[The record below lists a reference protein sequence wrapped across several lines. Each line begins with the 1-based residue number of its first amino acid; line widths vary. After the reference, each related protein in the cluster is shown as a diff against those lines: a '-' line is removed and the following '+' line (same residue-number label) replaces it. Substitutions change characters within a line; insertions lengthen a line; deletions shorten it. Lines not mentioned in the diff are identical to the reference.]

1 MTSNSLIHL
10 SLITSAGGHGLALGG
25 WGWGMEKIFFRTGAI
40 SRLEEQRDLV
50 LSDVIIHFQA
60 HCRGYLA
67 RKRLE
72 KRKVQETAIRCIQK
86 NVRKFIGVRDWPW
99 WRLLVR
105 VTPLLN
111 VHRTEEE
118 LRTTKDELETLRA
131 RLDKA
136 EKERTTLKHDNE
148 KLEARHIPLCL
159 SVCVSSGSL
168 LCHKLATA
176 SPESTQLQLRTDR
189 VVSVA
194 MLFLSCYWFGYCFYL
209 LMSLPVLPS
218 LTSLPPS
225 FPLLPSLTSLP
236 PSLSSLL
243 SSPPFFPLLPPSFPL
258 LPSLTSL
265 PPSPP
270 SPTLDTTSSFPNR
283 SPQSLHALSRIPSLP
298 PVPSRTHPCTA
309 NSSPFHPRVLNP
321 LHYLPPAY
329 S

>member
-1 MTSNSLIHL
+1 MCMYCNGKVERKGVGVEEGRSGEEWCRCGGRKKWRGRLQVWRKEVERKGAGVEEGSGEEGCRCGGRKWRGTVQVWRKEVERK
-10 SLITSAGGHGLALGG
+10 SADVEEGSG
-25 WGWGMEKIFFRTGAI
+25 IFFRTGAI

-148 KLEARHIPLCL
+148 KLEAR
-159 SVCVSSGSL
+159 
-168 LCHKLATA
+168 
-176 SPESTQLQLRTDR
+176 
-189 VVSVA
+189 
-194 MLFLSCYWFGYCFYL
+194 
-209 LMSLPVLPS
+209 
-218 LTSLPPS
+218 
-225 FPLLPSLTSLP
+225 
-236 PSLSSLL
+236 
-243 SSPPFFPLLPPSFPL
+243 
-258 LPSLTSL
+258 
-265 PPSPP
+265 
-270 SPTLDTTSSFPNR
+270 
-283 SPQSLHALSRIPSLP
+283 
-298 PVPSRTHPCTA
+298 
-309 NSSPFHPRVLNP
+309 
-321 LHYLPPAY
+321 
-329 S
+329 

>member
-1 MTSNSLIHL
+1 MYDNGKVEEWWRCGGRKKWRGRVQVWRKEVERKGADVEEGSGEEGCRCGGMVQVWRGRKWRGRSRCGGRVQVWRGRKWRGTVQVWKKEVERKG
-10 SLITSAGGHGLALGG
+10 AGVEEGSG
-25 WGWGMEKIFFRTGAI
+25 IFFRTGAI

-148 KLEARHIPLCL
+148 KLEARVSPHESKIIICL
-159 SVCVSSGSL
+159 DL
-168 LCHKLATA
+168 TA
-176 SPESTQLQLRTDR
+176 L
-189 VVSVA
+189 
-194 MLFLSCYWFGYCFYL
+194 
-209 LMSLPVLPS
+209 
-218 LTSLPPS
+218 
-225 FPLLPSLTSLP
+225 
-236 PSLSSLL
+236 
-243 SSPPFFPLLPPSFPL
+243 
-258 LPSLTSL
+258 
-265 PPSPP
+265 
-270 SPTLDTTSSFPNR
+270 
-283 SPQSLHALSRIPSLP
+283 
-298 PVPSRTHPCTA
+298 
-309 NSSPFHPRVLNP
+309 
-321 LHYLPPAY
+321 
-329 S
+329 